1 MERTVGVGVGGEET
15 GMALIGLDPTSGP
28 IGGATDR
35 RLAPRPVSLSGQVV
49 GIVAN
54 GLGEGETFL
63 DAVFDELNEIDDIQG
78 LVKVVKGSVSIA
90 PYADDWKRLTEGAT
104 VAITGFGG

>member
-1 MERTVGVGVGGEET
+1 
-15 GMALIGLDPTSGP
+15 MALIGLDPTSGP
-28 IGGATDR
+28 IGSADDR
-35 RLAPRPVSLSGQVV
+35 KLAPRPVTLSGQVV

-63 DAVFDELNEIDDIQG
+63 DALFDELNAIDDIVG
-78 LVKVVKGSVSIA
+78 MIKVVKGSVSIP
-90 PYADDWKRLTEGAT
+90 PYEDDWKRLTEGAT